1 MIRKMPWPEIA
12 VIMLVL
18 TVGGGV
24 FLYAHKDEDSLEE
37 SKRRG
42 ADIVR
47 ALAEYRTD
55 LGTYPDQLS
64 TLVPDYIDAVEPP
77 TWGVQQW
84 RYRTYAAGSTAVQ
97 EPVQTPSQFPV
108 QQPVQGPV
116 QTPPQIPVRQPP
128 QNPVQAPI
136 QQPVP
141 EPVPRAVVRDD
152 ERYFQL
158 SVAANESGYPVLY
171 YDFRTGRWV
180 LNN

>member
-1 MIRKMPWPEIA
+1 MPWPEIA
-12 VIMLVL
+12 VITLVL
-18 TVGGGV
+18 AVGGGV

-47 ALAEYRTD
+47 ALAGYRTD
-55 LGTYPDQLS
+55 HGTYPDQLS
-64 TLVPDYIDAVEPP
+64 TLLPDYIDAVEPP

-97 EPVQTPSQFPV
+97 EPVQT
-108 QQPVQGPV
+108 
-116 QTPPQIPVRQPP
+116 
-128 QNPVQAPI
+128 
-136 QQPVP
+136 
-141 EPVPRAVVRDD
+141 DD